1 MKTFQLG
8 INEEKSEKVKK
19 LETNFAEGE
28 INRLENKLQKS
39 MESKELIKNQ
49 ELESINWKKFSQKS
63 LKI

>member
-1 MKTFQLG
+1 MKTLQLG

-19 LETNFAEGE
+19 LETNFAERE

-49 ELESINWKKFSQKS
+49 ELE
-63 LKI
+63 